1 MANRGTEAQR
11 AVAAARE
18 SVTSRA
24 TTAAASSRASLTTD
38 KANLGTLDSR
48 IQSAMDAYKAAQSA
62 ATGLEGVDAALR
74 HAEGLAQRAAS
85 QSLTSADRASIQGQ
99 WDEMTQALDRVVQD
113 TKYGGVRL
121 LDGSIGTASKSG
133 GFDTGIVTGDGGT
146 AKLTIEDL
154 GSDAL
159 GLDNVDLSTPEGAA
173 KAAAS
178 IKSAIGKLK
187 AAQAAT
193 ATFAGQS
200 EHAVAT
206 AAAAR
211 TFGTTGEP
219 STSWRNTAQD
229 AILAMQTSTAM
240 SLHSASIQQAMS
252 LMR

>member
-1 MANRGTEAQR
+1 MANRATEAQR

-121 LDGSIGTASKSG
+121 LDGSIGTASKAVG
-133 GFDTGIVTGDGGT
+133 GTIGAKFGSNGRVTLVAANTIRFDRIADVYAAGDGF
-146 AKLTIEDL
+146 ACVDVL
-154 GSDAL
+154 AR
-159 GLDNVDLSTPEGAA
+159 NV
-173 KAAAS
+173 
-178 IKSAIGKLK
+178 
-187 AAQAAT
+187 
-193 ATFAGQS
+193 
-200 EHAVAT
+200 
-206 AAAAR
+206 
-211 TFGTTGEP
+211 
-219 STSWRNTAQD
+219 
-229 AILAMQTSTAM
+229 
-240 SLHSASIQQAMS
+240 
-252 LMR
+252 